1 MKPDRPSKAL
11 LWLRRNVNPLL
22 ENCSKL
28 LAPAAWLQ
36 GREVVYQ
43 QLVHR
48 DLERLNIRA
57 PFYPVRS
64 AANYGLFYLLLR
76 LVQELPQ
83 LRILELGAGQ
93 STILLD
99 RLVASHSLQCT
110 TLESDPEWF
119 SRISDQVKSAR
130 VLNAPLEQRVVNRR
144 ACSAYDPAVLDAGAR
159 FNVLVVD
166 GPRKNHRRSRWGC
179 LELIEDR
186 LEEEFLV
193 VFDDAERRGEQQTIA
208 EALKLLERK
217 GCNYAT
223 SQVRAANSQFL
234 IATGRFRTALY
245 F

>member
-1 MKPDRPSKAL
+1 MKPYRPSKTL

-36 GREVVYQ
+36 GREIVYQ
-43 QLVHR
+43 QLVQR
-48 DLERLNIRA
+48 DLERLDIRA
-57 PFYPVRS
+57 PLYPVRG
-64 AANYGLFYLLLR
+64 AANYGLLYLLLR

-99 RLVASHSLQCT
+99 RLVAVHPLQCT
-110 TLESDPEWF
+110 TLESDSAWF

-130 VLNAPLEQRVVNRR
+130 VLNAPLEQRVVNGR
-144 ACSAYDPAVLDAGAR
+144 ACSAYDPAALDHHAQ

-166 GPRKNHRRSRWGC
+166 GPRKNRRRSRWGS

-186 LEEEFLV
+186 LEDEFLV

-208 EALKLLERK
+208 AALKLLERK
-217 GCNYAT
+217 QCNYAT
-223 SQVRAANSQFL
+223 SQIRAANTQFL